1 MAKTTINSELQVTS
15 TATFADHVNLSDTLV
30 VTSTATFADHV
41 EADSTLA
48 VTNTATFSDH
58 VYVEDIAIG
67 GGQSI
72 TKFLGATVAHDAG
85 SIAAHGEETFTATVT
100 GVLVAGAN
108 IAVVSTPTNYQAE
121 LITTAN
127 VTADDVVTVRI
138 HNTDNG
144 GSIDPPSATFSIG
157 VIHFAT

>member
-15 TATFADHVNLSDTLV
+15 TATFAGHVD
-30 VTSTATFADHV
+30 
-41 EADSTLA
+41 
-48 VTNTATFSDH
+48 
-58 VYVEDIAIG
+58 VEDIAIG

-72 TKFLGATVAHDAG
+72 TKFLGATVVHDAG

-121 LITTAN
+121 LVTTAN

-144 GSIDPPSATFSIG
+144 GPSDPPSATFSIG